1 MKKIAVVGSRSFDNY
16 LLLRNYLLNY
26 FHPFILISG
35 GAQGADSLAESF
47 ADNKHLK
54 KNIYR
59 AEWDKY
65 GKSAGPIRNKKMV
78 EDADIIVAFWDGES
92 KGTKMTIDY
101 AKEKGKPVY
110 VVMYP
115 DKDM

>member
-16 LLLRNYLLNY
+16 SLLRKYLLNY

-47 ADNKHLK
+47 AYSKNLK
-54 KNIYR
+54 TKIYK
-59 AEWDKY
+59 AKWNKY
-65 GKSAGPIRNKKMV
+65 GRSAGPIRNKKIV
-78 EDADIIVAFWDGES
+78 ENADIIVAFWDGES

-115 DKDM
+115 NEK